1 MFAGIAYKIMN
12 KKKLLQ
18 LNVTANWG
26 STGKIAEGIG
36 LAAMARGWEITIA
49 YGRMMNPSQSQLIKV
64 GSKID
69 PYLHYARHRL
79 LDQEGLGS
87 KGATKK
93 FIKEID
99 SLEPDI
105 IHLHNI
111 HDHWLNYPLLFDYF
125 ASIDTPIVWT
135 FHDCW
140 AFTGGCAHF
149 VEWNCN
155 QWITK
160 CEKCPFQK
168 RKIRGERSNHKKH
181 IKYFT
186 QLQERLHIISVSSWL
201 DGLVANS
208 RLRDIPH
215 SYIYNG
221 VDCDVFTPR
230 DPTSLLVR
238 YNLIGKK
245 ILLGVS
251 SVWPKSKGIDDYI
264 ELSKLLDDS
273 YRIVLIGVPVNLHK
287 NLPSNIIPIERTQNI
302 DVLAEWYS
310 AAIAV
315 LSLSKAETFG
325 MTLAEGLACGTP
337 SIGYNSTAIKEIIS
351 SSTGLGVPVGNIM
364 ELKKAIQYLCSHIE
378 EYQLSSCRNRALTN
392 YNRNLQFGKYVDLY
406 ESIIEK

>member
-1 MFAGIAYKIMN
+1 MN

-36 LAAMARGWEITIA
+36 LAAMVRGWESTIA

-69 PYLHYARHRL
+69 PYLHYVRHRL

-149 VEWNCN
+149 ENDNCFSWKQDQCTGN
-155 QWITK
+155 
-160 CEKCPFQK
+160 CP
-168 RKIRGERSNHKKH
+168 KKH
-181 IKYFT
+181 RKA
-186 QLQERLHIISVSSWL
+186 QLQFRLRKEKI
-201 DGLVANS
+201 GLIGS
-208 RLRDIPH
+208 RLNIVCVSQWLADYANQSFLGGVGARTMVINNGIDI
-215 SYIYNG
+215 NG
-221 VDCDVFTPR
+221 VFTPNGR
-230 DPTSLLVR
+230 NKDR
-238 YNLIGKK
+238 MI
-245 ILLGVS
+245 LGVS
-251 SVWPKSKGIDDYI
+251 NVWPAYKG
-264 ELSKLLDDS
+264 LDDFVQL
-273 YRIVLIGVPVNLHK
+273 RNLLPENIKICIVGLSQEQVKTLPAGINGITRTANVAELADLYKRATVFVNPTYNDSFPTVNL
-287 NLPSNIIPIERTQNI
+287 E
-302 DVLAEWYS
+302 A
-310 AAIAV
+310 
-315 LSLSKAETFG
+315 
-325 MTLAEGLACGTP
+325 LACGTP
-337 SIGYNSTAIKEIIS
+337 VITYRTGGSPEAVDSETGIVIDKGEIESLAGAIMKVIDNPDLLPASACRARAEAHFDK
-351 SSTGLGVPVGNIM
+351 NI
-364 ELKKAIQYLCSHIE
+364 
-378 EYQLSSCRNRALTN
+378 
-392 YNRNLQFGKYVDLY
+392 QFGKYIDLY
-406 ESIIEK
+406 DSLSNKSK